1 MMKNPWF
8 IPVVT
13 LAVGAASGYLVGS
26 GSESTAAPAAE
37 SKTPTTRTERRS
49 GKSGGANSTVTR
61 GRARNMD
68 EIYRAP
74 SQVSRVQSLI
84 DYYGKLNADQ
94 FAAEADKLESLPSTD
109 RIIAAYLLFA
119 KWAEVAPNEA
129 MAHTDKMGFTG
140 MFVKPTVLQ
149 SWASTDPENAA
160 AYYAKNPREFAMM
173 GAMEMGGGRGGR
185 GGGSASSIIAGE
197 WAKQDPE
204 GAMAWAKTLKGG
216 DSRAAMSGVVEQLAK
231 QDPQKAAAMV
241 AGLEEG
247 QRGDANATI
256 AREWAAKDWGKT
268 ESWINGLPAD
278 QRDEALSSALRGL
291 AASDP
296 ELAATK
302 FPGLPEGRSRDQAA
316 NVIAQ
321 GLGKTNPQAGINWVM
336 ANGSA
341 DAQQEA
347 IRPLMMTYSRT
358 NDAGAQALLHSM
370 PAGEVRD
377 RAASTYVFSNMSSNP
392 KAVIS
397 VAETIVDERT
407 RERTLQMSAARW
419 VAEDRTAAEQYI
431 QSSQAFDAETKQ
443 RLLSGEGQGGG
454 NGNGNSWRDRMR
466 GGGR

>member
-1 MMKNPWF
+1 MKNPWF

-26 GSESTAAPAAE
+26 GNEPTPGKALD
-37 SKTPTTRTERRS
+37 SKSPTTRTERRS
-49 GKSGGANSTVTR
+49 GRSGGSDAAATR
-61 GRARNMD
+61 GRSRNMD

-84 DYYGKLNADQ
+84 DYYGKLNAEQ

-119 KWAEVAPNEA
+119 KWAEIAPNDA

-185 GGGSASSIIAGE
+185 GGGSASSIIAAE

-216 DSRAAMSGVVEQLAK
+216 DSRAAMGGVIEQLAK
-231 QDPQKAAAMV
+231 QDPSAAAAMV
-241 AGLEEG
+241 ASMDQGP
-247 QRGDANATI
+247 RGDANATI
-256 AREWAAKDWGKT
+256 AREWASKDWGKT
-268 ESWINGLPAD
+268 EAWINGLPAD
-278 QRDEALSSALRGL
+278 QRDAAFSSALRGL

-296 ELAATK
+296 TLASSKYAS
-302 FPGLPEGRSRDQAA
+302 LPDGRSRDEAA

-321 GLGKTNPQAGINWVM
+321 GLGKTNPQAGITWVM

-347 IRPLMMTYSRT
+347 IRPLMMSYSRT
-358 NDAGAQALLHSM
+358 NDAGAQALLTSM
-370 PAGEVRD
+370 PPGEVRD

-392 KAVIS
+392 KAVMS
-397 VAETIVDERT
+397 VAESITDERT

-443 RLLSGEGQGGG
+443 RLLSADGGG
-454 NGNGNSWRDRMR
+454 GGNGNSWRDRMR
-466 GGGR
+466 GGSR